1 MTETYYVE
9 ASVPGLGVINIYCIE
24 ADSSGEAVEMVR
36 DAIDDDELD
45 YRSISFEQAL
55 VDAREMYLNI
65 EEVK

>member
-9 ASVPGLGVINIYCIE
+9 ASVSGLGVINIYCIE
-24 ADSSGEAVEMVR
+24 ADSAGEAVEMVR

-45 YRSISFEQAL
+45 YRSVSFEQAL